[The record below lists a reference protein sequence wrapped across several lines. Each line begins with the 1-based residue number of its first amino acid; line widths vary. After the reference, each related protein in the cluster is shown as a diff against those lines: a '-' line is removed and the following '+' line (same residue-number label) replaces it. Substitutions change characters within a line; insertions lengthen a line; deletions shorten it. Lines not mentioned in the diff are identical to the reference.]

1 MKKSTTGLLLGSA
14 LVLGLSGCAT
24 SGPTPGQASG
34 QVGASSAS
42 SDRAWY
48 QHPAVCGLAG
58 GLIGGSIG
66 YATSGSSDEES
77 GAAIGLGA
85 GAAIGALL
93 CADRTP
99 EPAPAPPPAPAP
111 EPEPEPE
118 PEFEPVVLS
127 SEVNFAFD
135 SDELRPEA
143 SITLDEVAHR
153 LRENPELRIRIDG
166 HTDAVGTAE
175 YNLDLSQ
182 RRANSVKAYLVSQG
196 IDERRMLATGYGLD
210 RPVAS
215 NETPEGR
222 AENRRVEIDR
232 WNG

>member
-14 LVLGLSGCAT
+14 LVLGLAGCAT
-24 SGPTPGQASG
+24 SGPTGGQTSA
-34 QVGASSAS
+34 QMSAS
-42 SDRAWY
+42 SSSADRAWY

-58 GLIGGSIG
+58 GLVGGGIG
-66 YATSGSSDEES
+66 YATSGSSDEED
-77 GAAIGLGA
+77 GAAIGFGV
-85 GAAIGALL
+85 GAAAGALL

-99 EPAPAPPPAPAP
+99 EPAPAPEPEPMP
-111 EPEPEPE
+111 EPEPVPE

-135 SDELRPEA
+135 SDELLPGA

-153 LRENPELRIRIDG
+153 LRENTELRVSIEG
-166 HTDAVGTAE
+166 HTDSVGNPT
-175 YNLDLSQ
+175 YNQDLSQ
-182 RRANSVKAYLVSQG
+182 RRAESVKTYLVNQG
-196 IDERRMLATGYGLD
+196 IDESRMVATGYGLD

-215 NETPEGR
+215 NDTPEGR

-232 WNG
+232 LQ